1 MILGINSNI
10 EILDIT
16 VKSEYP
22 SLFDTWVN
30 FVDGVQLKY
39 SIINR
44 QNFEAV
50 KYNYRKIKKIKGKNC
65 EIVLVGKWF
74 KRSKKSKYS
83 KRKRTC
89 W

>member
-30 FVDGVQLKY
+30 FADGVLLTY
-39 SIINR
+39 SIDSR
-44 QNFEAV
+44 QSFEAV
-50 KYNYRKIKKIKGKNC
+50 KDSYRKIKKIKGKNC
-65 EIVLVGKWF
+65 EIVLVGK
-74 KRSKKSKYS
+74 
-83 KRKRTC
+83 
-89 W
+89 